1 MTRQV
6 IWDLQQHVN
15 IKADTAID
23 MVEDINWRL
32 DKMEQDIYNLKMVD
46 VMHDKELDKMRRK
59 GYHLRIKKGGN
70 EVVVKL
76 G

>member
-6 IWDLQQHVN
+6 IWDLQKQ
-15 IKADTAID
+15 ADSAIIRI
-23 MVEDINWRL
+23 EDVDGRL

-59 GYHLRIKKGGN
+59 GYCLRIKKGGN

>member
-1 MTRQV
+1 
-6 IWDLQQHVN
+6 
-15 IKADTAID
+15 
-23 MVEDINWRL
+23 
-32 DKMEQDIYNLKMVD
+32 MVD

>member
-1 MTRQV
+1 MSRQM
-6 IWDLQQHVN
+6 IWDLQQ
-15 IKADTAID
+15 
-23 MVEDINWRL
+23 DINTKVVPIIDDINGRL
-32 DKMEQDIYNLKMVD
+32 DKMEYDIYNLKMVD
-46 VMHDKELDKMRRK
+46 VMHDKELDKMRHK

>member
-1 MTRQV
+1 MTRQT
-6 IWDLQQHVN
+6 IWDLQKQ
-15 IKADTAID
+15 ADSAIIRIEGVD
-23 MVEDINWRL
+23 ERF

-46 VMHDKELDKMRRK
+46 VMHDKELDKMRRRR
-59 GYHLRIKKGGN
+59 YHLRIKKGGN

>member
-6 IWDLQQHVN
+6 IWDLQKQ
-15 IKADTAID
+15 ADSAIIRIEGVD
-23 MVEDINWRL
+23 ERL

-46 VMHDKELDKMRRK
+46 VMHDKELDKMWRRR
-59 GYHLRIKKGGN
+59 YHLRIKKGGN

>member
-1 MTRQV
+1 MAHQT
-6 IWDLQQHVN
+6 IWDLQQHIN

-23 MVEDINWRL
+23 MVEDINGRL

-46 VMHDKELDKMRRK
+46 VMHDKELDKMRRRR
-59 GYHLRIKKGGN
+59 YHLRIKKGGN

>member
-6 IWDLQQHVN
+6 IWDLQKQADSSIIR
-15 IKADTAID
+15 IKDID
-23 MVEDINWRL
+23 ERL

-46 VMHDKELDKMRRK
+46 VMHDKELDKMRHK

>member
-6 IWDLQQHVN
+6 ILDLQKQ
-15 IKADTAID
+15 ADSAIIRI
-23 MVEDINWRL
+23 EDIDGTL
-32 DKMEQDIYNLKMVD
+32 DKMEQDIYSLKMVNA
-46 VMHDKELDKMRRK
+46 MLDKELAKMQHK

>member
-1 MTRQV
+1 MTRNV
-6 IWDLQQHVN
+6 IFDLQTYIN
-15 IKADTAID
+15 DRANDAID
-23 MVEDINWRL
+23 KIKDINGRL
-32 DKMEQDIYNLKMVD
+32 DQMEQDIYNLKIVD
-46 VMHDKELDKMRRK
+46 VMHDKELDKMRHK

>member
-1 MTRQV
+1 MTRYTMQ
-6 IWDLQQHVN
+6 DLQQYVN
-15 IKADTAID
+15 TKA
-23 MVEDINWRL
+23 EGINGRL
-32 DKMEQDIYNLKMVD
+32 DKIEQDIYNLKMVD

-59 GYHLRIKKGGN
+59 GYCLRLKKGGN

>member
-1 MTRQV
+1 MTRQT
-6 IWDLQQHVN
+6 IWDLQKQ
-15 IKADTAID
+15 ADSAIIRIEGVD
-23 MVEDINWRL
+23 ERL

-46 VMHDKELDKMRRK
+46 VMHDQELDKMRRRR
-59 GYHLRIKKGGN
+59 YHLRIKKGGN